1 MSSRF
6 TMAFDARQLS
16 GDLRDFLAL
25 CEAALDVTTRE
36 GQALSASG
44 DYRSFE
50 FYQQRKT
57 LLPRLEASLILLR
70 RWRQLWQDLSSSE
83 RACCPEV
90 TSLFQVIQGLLMKV
104 LLLDRENQQALL
116 RHGLMPT
123 RHLPSPATQR
133 PHCVADLYRRH
144 LRS

>member
-1 MSSRF
+1 MSSQIV
-6 TMAFDARQLS
+6 TTIDARRLS

-36 GQALSASG
+36 GQALSSSS
-44 DYRSFE
+44 DYRSFDY
-50 FYQQRKT
+50 YQQRKT

-70 RWRQLWQDLSSSE
+70 RWRQLWQDLDSSE

-90 TSLFQVIQGLLMKV
+90 TSLFQVIQGLLMKI

-116 RHGLMPT
+116 RHG
-123 RHLPSPATQR
+123 
-133 PHCVADLYRRH
+133 
-144 LRS
+144 